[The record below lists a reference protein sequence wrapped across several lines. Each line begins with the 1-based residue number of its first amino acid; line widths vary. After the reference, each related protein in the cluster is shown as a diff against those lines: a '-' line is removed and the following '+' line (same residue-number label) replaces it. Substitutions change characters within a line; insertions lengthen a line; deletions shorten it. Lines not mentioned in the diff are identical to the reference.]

1 MSIFIKRDGIIGES
15 TDKNH
20 PDWMD
25 VLTIKWDV
33 SRKITSATSTRG
45 DRESS
50 NAVIGDL
57 IIIRRMDKATPK
69 IFIESCCGT
78 GKDVDIHLTKTGQGN
93 GSDVFMSYILRN
105 AIISGYRVKA
115 HKDDLNR
122 PNEEIRISFT
132 TIETR
137 YTTYDEDGIAEAPI
151 AMGFD
156 TKTNMKV

>member
-1 MSIFIKRDGIIGES
+1 MSIFIKRDGVLGECS
-15 TDKNH
+15 DTNH
-20 PDWMD
+20 SGWMD

-33 SRKITSATSTRG
+33 SRKITSITGTRG

-50 NAVIGDL
+50 NATIGDL
-57 IIIRRMDKATPK
+57 VIVRRMDKATPK

-78 GKDVDIHLTKTGQGN
+78 GKDVEIHLTKTGQGN

-132 TIETR
+132 AIETR
-137 YTTYDEDGIAEAPI
+137 YTAYDENGIAQAPI
-151 AMGFD
+151 AVGFD